1 MRVHPRE
8 GPARTPRS
16 RASDRVAFLP
26 AVGTIAAVASSPTVP
41 MTPAVVLGVVL
52 LAIYWAWV
60 AFFFAR
66 VRPWLMARIG
76 SRLGVRVRESMDI
89 LDAGTWATS
98 GRGTTLPKSGLVMAA
113 DLAILLVGVVGV
125 AALIFV
131 PAFLLGESGALLPL
145 EARLT
150 GRGAEIR
157 VPGAAEMT
165 ATTFRSRACCRSST
179 GCRSSMPGSS
189 QAGSRTCS
197 TTQPAV
203 PPPITTVSQRRTTST
218 PTTASGC
225 CLLDVANT
233 GREALRDCYATVDGY
248 SARNGYLRGRSARF
262 DLAAGE
268 TSRVPIALEAMRPPP
283 GSHAFRLKLECANER
298 LATANAELRV
308 R

>member
-1 MRVHPRE
+1 
-8 GPARTPRS
+8 
-16 RASDRVAFLP
+16 
-26 AVGTIAAVASSPTVP
+26 

-76 SRLGVRVRESMDI
+76 SRLGVRVRESMDV
-89 LDAGTWATS
+89 LDAGTWDTS
-98 GRGTTLPKSGLVMAA
+98 GRGATLPKSGVVMAA

-131 PAFLLGESGALLPL
+131 PAFLLGESGMLLPL

-150 GRGAEIR
+150 GRGAELR
-157 VPGAAEMT
+157 ATGVAEMIA
-165 ATTFRSRACCRSST
+165 ATPVARL
-179 GCRSSMPGSS
+179 P
-189 QAGSRTCS
+189 
-197 TTQPAV
+197 
-203 PPPITTVSQRRTTST
+203 
-218 PTTASGC
+218 
-225 CLLDVANT
+225 LDVANT

-248 SARNGYLRGRSARF
+248 SARNGYLHGRSARF

-268 TSRVPIALEAMRPPP
+268 TNRVPIALEAMRPPS

-298 LATANAELRV
+298 LATADAELRV